1 MAERVSPPAT
11 VYSAEEPDDP
21 EERPAV
27 CSEEDGPEDCSVAGV
42 ASAEVAAWGADWAGS
57 VVTGDGV
64 D

>member
-27 CSEEDGPEDCSVAGV
+27 CSEEDGPVAGV
-42 ASAEVAAWGADWAGS
+42 AGAEVAAWGADWAGS
-57 VVTGDGV
+57 VVMGDGV